1 MLLDILSVL
10 VVQGGA
16 VCLPT
21 PPSWFSGPTGVFNQR
36 FETLFPCAGTLDCTV
51 CFTPPLFL
59 PVYLCLN
66 MGPQGLLAATWPAPF
81 HNPPPCWVCQ
91 LPPAASPLHPGCLS
105 PPLLPVWMNISSLSP
120 WLSDFHTVRFSV
132 SSGCFLF
139 LIVVVLLLVV
149 QGGTVCLPTP
159 PSWPE
164 V

>member
-1 MLLDILSVL
+1 MPSPPLLPVWKNVYFVFPWCRSPLLLDILSVL

-36 FETLFPCAGTLDCTV
+36 FEALFPCAGTLDCTV

-81 HNPPPCWVCQ
+81 HNPPPCWVRQ
-91 LPPAASPLHPGCLS
+91 PPPCSRSNP
-105 PPLLPVWMNISSLSP
+105 P
-120 WLSDFHTVRFSV
+120 WLLVYAPPTTLDVCFFFISLLLDFHTV
-132 SSGCFLF
+132 
-139 LIVVVLLLVV
+139 
-149 QGGTVCLPTP
+149 
-159 PSWPE
+159 
-164 V
+164 